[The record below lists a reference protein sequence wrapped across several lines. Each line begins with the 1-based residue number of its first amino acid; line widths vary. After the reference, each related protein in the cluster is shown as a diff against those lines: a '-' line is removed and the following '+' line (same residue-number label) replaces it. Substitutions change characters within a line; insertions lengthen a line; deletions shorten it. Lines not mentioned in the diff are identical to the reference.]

1 MPKTYYGKPC
11 KYGHQNE
18 HGQVLRYGSSRAC
31 VECTILAASTPG
43 SINKKLEWQRENREP
58 CTANHAIARR
68 KRQLKA
74 IADKQVNQQII

>member
-18 HGQVLRYGSSRAC
+18 HGQTLRYVSSRAC
-31 VECTILAASTPG
+31 VECTILAASTPE
-43 SINKKLEWQRENREP
+43 SINKKLEWQRENRER

-68 KRQLKA
+68 KRQLKV
-74 IADKQVNQQII
+74 IAAKQVNQQI